1 MGISHHS
8 LVDSVPQSDK
18 PLVFLLDH
26 KKDSEEGE
34 EKEKGK
40 KRKKEKKG
48 SGVTVKN
55 FGSFVQIS
63 KLKQSTMLVV
73 GWRARQL
80 DKLVWD
86 FVVQNQNEKGVNVV
100 LLKHQKMRQV
110 LDHFPS
116 QAGYEI
122 QWHQSRGANP
132 PYRMHSRG
140 DGRRHRCDPNDVMGL
155 FRSCSVQC
163 CNT

>member
-1 MGISHHS
+1 M
-8 LVDSVPQSDK
+8 DSVPQSDK

-100 LLKHQKMRQV
+100 LLKHQKNATSFRP
-110 LDHFPS
+110 FP
-116 QAGYEI
+116 
-122 QWHQSRGANP
+122 
-132 PYRMHSRG
+132 
-140 DGRRHRCDPNDVMGL
+140 
-155 FRSCSVQC
+155 
-163 CNT
+163 